1 MVPTQD
7 QERALQQIYGWF
19 YESNGPRTF
28 KLGGLAGTGKSSL
41 IPWIHDYLGLEISQ
55 VQYVAPTNKAALV
68 VQRRLNDSGIAS
80 NARTVHKTYYTK
92 NERHCDNCPLTESL
106 KNVCHGVSG
115 YNSCGCFLD
124 FSAKLSSDDRI
135 RIVICDESSMIGREV
150 YEDLMASCKPEV
162 KVLFIGDHGQ
172 LEAVEENV
180 QMEKAL
186 GKFNLMGRPDFILE
200 EIQRQ
205 AADSP
210 ILQLAYQARK
220 GFPIEFKDYGNGVR
234 KLRLSDELDFDF
246 SNRELIGITYFAHV
260 DKSNPHHKGRLGVN
274 ELNRTWRANLGIR
287 EAAPTVGERIVSREY
302 IRRSGISKGTLATVL
317 EVQKRDS
324 ESYMI
329 VAQLDDNR
337 IYEGDVSA
345 KQFYN
350 NKAIWGLHHLEKW
363 DYGYALTCHTAQGSE
378 FDSVV
383 VFEPSAGFIKWLGSV
398 SYSRWL
404 YTAITRAKRNL
415 LLVG

>member
-1 MVPTQD
+1 MDP
-7 QERALQQIYGWF
+7 L
-19 YESNGPRTF
+19 GPKTF

-41 IPWIHDYLGLEISQ
+41 IPWIHERLGLEISQ

-68 VQRRLNDSGIAS
+68 VQRRLDESGIKS
-80 NARTVHKTYYTK
+80 NARTVHKVYYTK
-92 NERHCDNCPLTESL
+92 NERHCDACPLTESL
-106 KNVCHGVSG
+106 KKICHGVSG
-115 YNSCGCFLD
+115 YNKCGCYLD
-124 FSAKLSSDDRI
+124 FSANLASDDRI
-135 RIVICDESSMIGREV
+135 KIVICDESSMIGREV
-150 YEDLMASCKPEV
+150 YEDLLGSCKPDV

-172 LEAVEENV
+172 LEAVEENL
-180 QMEKAL
+180 QMEKAF

-210 ILQLAYQARK
+210 ILKLAYQARK
-220 GFPIEFKDYGNGVR
+220 GFPIQFGDYGKGVR
-234 KLRLSDELDFDF
+234 KLKLSDELDFDF
-246 SNRELIGITYFAHV
+246 SNNELIGITYFAHV
-260 DKSNPHHKGRLGVN
+260 DKANPHHKGRLGVN
-274 ELNRTWRANLGIR
+274 ELNKVWRANLGIKENR
-287 EAAPTVGERIVSREY
+287 PIVGDRIVSREY
-302 IRRSGISKGTLATVL
+302 IRRAAISKGTLATVL
-317 EVQKRDS
+317 EVQDHSQDS
-324 ESYMI
+324 YFI

-337 IYEGDVSA
+337 IYEGTVSA
-345 KQFYN
+345 RQFYN